1 MDFIVL
7 DLDTATE
14 EQIKAAIDCNQRT
27 YRLMSSQIDSLKRAN
42 AQALQKAQQ
51 TKEEEVLVFEDEEE
65 SEETIDQEFEEESLF
80 FYSEVKELSLDNVND
95 SLEDVLPPRIHYN
108 YERILRRIQA
118 ELLREIKEIRD
129 FMSSE
134 VLEHEEIRELTGD
147 IKAMLM
153 KIQAISKELTKTPEE
168 ISTSTIKENA
178 IVFVPTTGGNIRVLD
193 DIERTPLS
201 YYKKFDTLFTSI
213 KEGTFKGVKK
223 MHGALDGL
231 AEVRD
236 IPTGARVTFM
246 RLDRNTYAIIS
257 AFVKKTD
264 NNSGYQ
270 RMVENHYQN
279 YKQQESALK
288 INLTNPEFM
297 ELHSQYEIE
306 LFNRLRPSQ
315 NGKSPLCKKEV
326 Q

>member
-51 TKEEEVLVFEDEEE
+51 TKEEEVLVFEDAEE

-134 VLEHEEIRELTGD
+134 VLEHEEIRELTAD
-147 IKAMLM
+147 INSMLM

-168 ISTSTIKENA
+168 ITSSTIKENA

-297 ELHSQYEIE
+297 ALHSQYEIE